1 MAEAGLRTRGN
12 GFFITGTDTGVGKT
26 LICCAL
32 LHGFA
37 ALDKSVIGMKP
48 VAAGA
53 VRDARGLINDD
64 VALLRAASNVEAPL
78 ALVNSYCFEPPIAPH
93 LAAEQAG
100 AVIELQLILDA
111 YRNLSSAA
119 DIVIVEGVGGFCV
132 PLNSDEDSA
141 DLAQRLGLPVILVVG
156 LRLGCLNHA
165 LLTAQSI
172 RARGLTLA
180 GWIANRIDP
189 AMVAA
194 ERNVAALAERLPAP
208 LLADI
213 GFTAMP
219 DPERVARLIAWS
231 KLGDPEPEGARDR
244 GRRLP

>member
-1 MAEAGLRTRGN
+1 MTDDQSPITN
-12 GFFITGTDTGVGKT
+12 HGFFVTGTDTGVGKT

-37 ALDKSVIGMKP
+37 ASGKSVIGMKP

-53 VRDARGLINDD
+53 ARDARGLINED
-64 VALLRAASNVEAPL
+64 VALLRAASNIEAPL
-78 ALVNSYCFEPPIAPH
+78 ALVNPYCFEPPIAPH

-100 AVIELQLILDA
+100 VVIGLELVLDA
-111 YRNLSSAA
+111 YRKLSSAA

-132 PLNSDEDSA
+132 PLNRGEDSA

-165 LLTAQSI
+165 LLTAHSI

-189 AMVAA
+189 AMAAA
-194 ERNVAALAERLPAP
+194 ERNVSALAERLAAP
-208 LLADI
+208 LLGDI
-213 GFTAMP
+213 EFTA
-219 DPERVARLIAWS
+219 DPESRRIAELIA
-231 KLGDPEPEGARDR
+231 
-244 GRRLP
+244 LPVPD

>member
-1 MAEAGLRTRGN
+1 MTNYQSRITN
-12 GFFITGTDTGVGKT
+12 HGFFVTGTDTGVGKT

-37 ALDKSVIGMKP
+37 ALGKSVIGMKP

-53 VRDARGLINDD
+53 VRGARGLINDD

-78 ALVNSYCFEPPIAPH
+78 ALVNPYCFEPPIAPH

-100 AVIELQLILDA
+100 VVIDLAIIAAAFERLAAI
-111 YRNLSSAA
+111 A

-132 PLNSDEDSA
+132 PLNRGEDGA

-165 LLTAQSI
+165 LLTAHSI
-172 RARGLTLA
+172 RAKGLTLA
-180 GWIANRIDP
+180 GWTANRIDP
-189 AMVAA
+189 AMAAA
-194 ERNVAALAERLPAP
+194 ERNVAALAERLAAP
-208 LLADI
+208 LLGVVEFMA
-213 GFTAMP
+213 AP
-219 DPERVARLIAWS
+219 DPGRIAAQRAFS
-231 KLGDPEPEGARDR
+231 GLAKL
-244 GRRLP
+244 L

>member
-1 MAEAGLRTRGN
+1 MTSHASRLTPH
-12 GFFITGTDTGVGKT
+12 GFFVTGTDTGVGKT

-37 ALDKSVIGMKP
+37 ALGKSVIGMKP

-53 VRDARGLINDD
+53 VRDARGLTNDD

-78 ALVNSYCFEPPIAPH
+78 ALVNPYCFEPPIAPH

-100 AVIELQLILDA
+100 AAIELELILDA
-111 YRNLSSAA
+111 YRNLSAAA

-132 PLNSDEDSA
+132 PLNHSEDSA

-165 LLTAQSI
+165 LLTAHSI
-172 RARGLTLA
+172 RAQGLTLA

-189 AMVAA
+189 AMAAA
-194 ERNVAALAERLPAP
+194 ERNVAALVERLPAP
-208 LLADI
+208 LLGDI
-213 GFTAMP
+213 EFTTN
-219 DPERVARLIAWS
+219 PEPRRIAGLIA
-231 KLGDPEPEGARDR
+231 
-244 GRRLP
+244 LPVPG